1 MILRWRQIVWIWYNR
16 NIMEKP
22 RVIQFFIEKA
32 EEGGYYAKAALLP
45 IFTQGETL
53 DEIAK
58 NIQEAVDT
66 HFDSTHLNTPVLVN
80 FELPV
85 VV

>member
-1 MILRWRQIVWIWYNR
+1 MSVWYNKH
-16 NIMEKP
+16 IMEKP
-22 RVIQFFIEKA
+22 RIIQFFIEKA
-32 EEGGYYAKAALLP
+32 EEGGYYAKAALFP

-58 NIQEAVDT
+58 NIQEAVDV
-66 HFDSTHLNTPVLVN
+66 HFETNKIKLPVLVN

-85 VV
+85 VA

>member
-1 MILRWRQIVWIWYNR
+1 
-16 NIMEKP
+16 MEKP

-32 EEGGYYAKAALLP
+32 EEGGYYARAILFP

-58 NIQEAVDT
+58 NIQEAVDV
-66 HFDSTHLNTPVLVN
+66 HFDSVHLKTPVLVN
-80 FELPV
+80 FELPAV
-85 VV
+85 A

>member
-1 MILRWRQIVWIWYNR
+1 
-16 NIMEKP
+16 MEKP
-22 RVIQFFIEKA
+22 RTIQFFIEKA
-32 EEGGYYAKAALLP
+32 EEGGYYAKAVLFP

-53 DEIAK
+53 DEIVK
-58 NIQEAVDT
+58 NIQEAVDV
-66 HFDSTHLNTPVLVN
+66 HFDSDHTNMPVLVN

>member
-1 MILRWRQIVWIWYNR
+1 
-16 NIMEKP
+16 MEKP
-22 RVIQFFIEKA
+22 RIIQFFIEKA
-32 EEGGYYAKAALLP
+32 EEGGYYARAALFP

-66 HFDSTHLNTPVLVN
+66 HFEPNKIKMPVLVN
-80 FELPV
+80 FELPAV
-85 VV
+85 A

>member
-1 MILRWRQIVWIWYNR
+1 
-16 NIMEKP
+16 MEKP
-22 RVIQFFIEKA
+22 RIIQFFIEKA
-32 EEGGYYAKAALLP
+32 EEGGYYARAALFP

-58 NIQEAVDT
+58 NIQEAVNV
-66 HFDSTHLNTPVLVN
+66 HFDSACAKMPVLVN

-85 VV
+85 TA

>member
-1 MILRWRQIVWIWYNR
+1 
-16 NIMEKP
+16 MEKP
-22 RVIQFFIEKA
+22 RIVQFFINKA
-32 EEGGYYAKAALLP
+32 EEGGYYARAALFP

-53 DEIAK
+53 DEIAR

-66 HFDSTHLNTPVLVN
+66 HFDFDHKNMPVLVN

-85 VV
+85 AA

>member
-1 MILRWRQIVWIWYNR
+1 
-16 NIMEKP
+16 MEKP
-22 RVIQFFIEKA
+22 RIIQFFVEREK
-32 EEGGYYAKAALLP
+32 EGGYFAKAGLFP

-58 NIQEAVDT
+58 NIIEAVNV
-66 HFDSTHLNTPVLVN
+66 HFDSQKTEIPVLMN

-85 VV
+85 AV